1 MSAFRRLQ
9 IEYNQYLKDPNNYY
23 TVEPNENNFFEWK
36 ILLFGPCETI
46 FEGGIFE
53 CKIIFPITYP
63 NTPPELIFITPI
75 PHPNIYTN
83 GKVCISILHNDI
95 DISGY
100 EDISEQWKPSLG
112 VDTIMMSI
120 LTLFTSPNIES
131 PANIDITNLYK
142 NNYNEYKKIIYK
154 LIANQ

>member
-23 TVEPNENNFFEWK
+23 TIEPNDNNFLEWK
-36 ILLFGPCETI
+36 ILLFGPSETI
-46 FEGGIFE
+46 YEGGIFE
-53 CKIIFPITYP
+53 CKIIFPETYP
-63 NTPPELIFITPI
+63 NNPPEFIFITPI
-75 PHPNIYTN
+75 PHPNIYEN
-83 GKVCISILHNDI
+83 GKVCISILHNNI

-112 VDTIMMSI
+112 VETIIMSI

-131 PANIDITNLYK
+131 PANIDISKLYK